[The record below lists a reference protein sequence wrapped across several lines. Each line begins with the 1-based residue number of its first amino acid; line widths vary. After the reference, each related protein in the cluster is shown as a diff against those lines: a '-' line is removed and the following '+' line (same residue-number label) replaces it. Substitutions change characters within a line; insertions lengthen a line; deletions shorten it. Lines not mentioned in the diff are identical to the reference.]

1 MGEGRERGR
10 WGGAYVERLGGPEG
24 AGWGWGWDCGAS
36 SEGEGREGGR
46 GGRPRSGRAG
56 GRRSA
61 VSTALPPLAA
71 TRVPAAR
78 PRGSPGALWRVR
90 AQPPAPSA
98 GRGRGEGKSPA
109 WGGRGEEEGVDGTDQ
124 TPRNRTC
131 SGVSPCSSEPQQ
143 WLRQRWGSRERGRG
157 RPLKR
162 QPLRQAQGAAE
173 DKGQGRDCSPLGL
186 LGQLGGRPWAPRW
199 A

>member
-1 MGEGRERGR
+1 MRGQRERGQDAEAAVGEGRERGR

-24 AGWGWGWDCGAS
+24 AGWGVGVGLWCQL
-36 SEGEGREGGR
+36 RR
-46 GGRPRSGRAG
+46 GGRTGRETEERP

-98 GRGRGEGKSPA
+98 GRGPGEGQSPT

-143 WLRQRWGSRERGRG
+143 WLRQRWGEQRKREGEA
-157 RPLKR
+157 LKET
-162 QPLRQAQGAAE
+162 AAAA
-173 DKGQGRDCSPLGL
+173 GT
-186 LGQLGGRPWAPRW
+186 GGC
-199 A
+199 